1 MDLLEKVDFD
11 FGETQDNGYTE
22 TQNIDEPSVSCDESN
37 LDPQSALRR
46 EEKKDSELKTPMS
59 KRESQ

>member
-22 TQNIDEPSVSCDESN
+22 TQNNDEPSVSCDESN
-37 LDPQSALRR
+37 LDP
-46 EEKKDSELKTPMS
+46 
-59 KRESQ
+59 